1 MAMSPV
7 TPPTEDDEKTL
18 HIVTG
23 SPPPVVADV
32 PEVSHEINQ
41 KPQAVVPPMNSD
53 TSPLSSVEIP
63 PQTPQPG
70 ETDFAIIIFI

>member
-18 HIVTG
+18 HIDTG
-23 SPPPVVADV
+23 SPPPQIE
-32 PEVSHEINQ
+32 PETPIEPETNQ

-63 PQTPQPG
+63 PPTQQSNPG
-70 ETDFAIIIFI
+70 KRNNYIT